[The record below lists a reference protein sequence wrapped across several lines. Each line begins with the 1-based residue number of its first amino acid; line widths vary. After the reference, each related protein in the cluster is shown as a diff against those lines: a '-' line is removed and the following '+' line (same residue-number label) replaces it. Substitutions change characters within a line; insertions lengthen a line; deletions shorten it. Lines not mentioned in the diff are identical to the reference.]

1 MIESSR
7 GQNTFQYNQK
17 SKWRTLRYK
26 INKKY
31 LYQVEILTLLTANF
45 HSILFYNSKVW
56 HIPALKPELKQ
67 ILFSAYANAFQNTP
81 DRYESFVN
89 IHEHCKRAHLDQLIN
104 YKHSSIL
111 HKIHN
116 SHTPLD
122 WIDLN
127 FNQTFML
134 TLTTFNEKY
143 TFKQA
148 FNSQRKNPID

>member
-1 MIESSR
+1 M
-7 GQNTFQYNQK
+7 GKTHFNTIKKANGALYAIK
-17 SKWRTLRYK
+17 L
-26 INKKY
+26 IKKY

-89 IHEHCKRAHLDQLIN
+89 IHENCKRAHLDQLIN

-116 SHTPLD
+116 SHTPQID